1 MLSKSETGNFAHKRV
16 EENGVDESCRRSLT
30 SASSAKGHKPFP
42 LQNNYSHTAQFL
54 YFIVSSSH
62 HPLRN
67 SFLVPVTN
75 EALQTILGKYT
86 GLWKI
91 L

>member
-1 MLSKSETGNFAHKRV
+1 
-16 EENGVDESCRRSLT
+16 
-30 SASSAKGHKPFP
+30 
-42 LQNNYSHTAQFL
+42 
-54 YFIVSSSH
+54 
-62 HPLRN
+62 LRN

-91 L
+91 LWDQTIFVATLVLLGYRGICW